1 MSTHIAP
8 AGFHLEEMVENGP
21 GVQPWVCSFEQR
33 VPKGRLTNWTTSAVP
48 SGLRHIRR
56 SNPKLKHRAI
66 FKSPFGRTSRSVL
79 PAVLTA
85 ILLVSQ
91 TSWALPKIRVL
102 ATGGTIAGAQSSQA
116 EAGYK
121 SGTFSVDD
129 LIKAVPQLKNIAEMS
144 GEQVA
149 NIGSQTMNHEVWL
162 KLAGRVNE
170 VLSSNE
176 VDGVVITHGTDTMEE
191 TAYFLSLVVKSD
203 KPVVLVGSM
212 RPATA
217 ISADGPINL
226 YNGVALAGSPEARGR
241 GPLVVLNDT
250 IHYARE
256 AQKMHTT
263 HMNTFDSPNRGIA
276 GVMNTGKATF
286 YSYISTRHTTNSDF
300 SVDGLTVSN
309 LPPVEVVYSYANL
322 GSDLIDALVDKRVKG
337 IVLAGVGD
345 GNTTDAALAALER
358 GAKKGVAVVRSSRT
372 GSGLVD
378 RNVEVNDDKLGFIAG
393 MELSPQKAR
402 ILLMLGL
409 TKSSDP
415 KKLQQF
421 FTEY

>member
-1 MSTHIAP
+1 MKTPTRVAPWAVVLFVTILLAAP
-8 AGFHLEEMVENGP
+8 AA
-21 GVQPWVCSFEQR
+21 W
-33 VPKGRLTNWTTSAVP
+33 
-48 SGLRHIRR
+48 GLPRI
-56 SNPKLKHRAI
+56 K
-66 FKSPFGRTSRSVL
+66 
-79 PAVLTA
+79 
-85 ILLVSQ
+85 
-91 TSWALPKIRVL
+91 VL
-102 ATGGTIAGAQSSQA
+102 ATGGTIAGAQATQA
-116 EAGYK
+116 DAGYK

-129 LIKAVPQLKNIAEMS
+129 LIKAVPQMTNIAALS

-162 KLAGRVNE
+162 KLAARVNE
-170 VLSSNE
+170 VLKSDD

-191 TAYFLSLVVKSD
+191 TAYFLSLVVNSD

-226 YNGVALAGSPEARGR
+226 YNGVALAASPEAKGR

-263 HMNTFDSPNRGIA
+263 HMDTFDSPNRGVA
-276 GVMNTGKATF
+276 GVMNTGKPTF
-286 YSYISTRHTTNSDF
+286 YSLNTTRHTTKSEF
-300 SVDGLTVSN
+300 SVDGLTPQK
-309 LPPVEVVYSYANL
+309 LPLVVIVYSHVNI
-322 GSDLIDALVDKRVKG
+322 GGVMIDAIVDKGVKG

-358 GAKKGVAVVRSSRT
+358 AAKKGVAVVRCSRT
-372 GSGLVD
+372 GSGVVD

-393 MELSPQKAR
+393 MELSAQKAR

-409 TKSSDP
+409 TKTGNV
-415 KKLQQF
+415 KKLQ
-421 FTEY
+421 EYFYEY